1 MMLQCILN
9 VNFDMLD
16 KGRRPKQNT
25 FYGQANS
32 KGGGGGEGGGLA
44 NSALTVSKCENFD
57 PFFY

>member
-32 KGGGGGEGGGLA
+32 KGGGGGEGGG
-44 NSALTVSKCENFD
+44 
-57 PFFY
+57 